1 MWKLFCFECNF
12 NQRKIMLWTQIWPSN
27 VSTRWLSLLDFSIE
41 FAHISLFIFADVKK
55 MPLGKLSKSQIAK
68 GFEALEEIEAA
79 LKKKAPKSQLTQ
91 LTSKFYTLIP
101 HSFGRKIP
109 PVIDSAETVRAKMDM
124 LLVRIYI
131 IFRKKD
137 SKWMYIIW
145 TFLIRT

>member
-1 MWKLFCFECNF
+1 
-12 NQRKIMLWTQIWPSN
+12 
-27 VSTRWLSLLDFSIE
+27 
-41 FAHISLFIFADVKK
+41 

-79 LKKKAPKSQLTQ
+79 LKKKAPKAQLTQ

-124 LLVRIYI
+124 LLVRIHI
-131 IFRKKD
+131 VFSNKK
-137 SKWMYIIW
+137 SQK
-145 TFLIRT
+145 F